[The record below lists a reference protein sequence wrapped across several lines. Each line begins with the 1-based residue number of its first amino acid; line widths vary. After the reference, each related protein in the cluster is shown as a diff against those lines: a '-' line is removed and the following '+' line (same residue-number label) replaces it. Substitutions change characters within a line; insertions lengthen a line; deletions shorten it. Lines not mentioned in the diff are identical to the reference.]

1 MEPMQEST
9 TDAGYASNASK
20 PAAPLAGVIA
30 VIGCDGSG
38 KTSLTHD
45 LLAILRRNGPA
56 ERRYLG
62 TVSGEMGD
70 QIKRLPMIGIK
81 FERYLAAKARRA
93 QDMRKR
99 LPGAST
105 AFVMYLFSLRRARHF
120 REILDLSRRGVIVIT
135 DRFPQAEIPGFHY
148 DGPGLSGARSDNWLV
163 RKLAERELK
172 IYEQMAN
179 HPPFLLIRLNVDL
192 ETALSRKPDHKPGE
206 LRDKIKVAPKLR
218 FNGAHIVDVDA
229 SVPYSQVLAA
239 AVDAVNKSL
248 NLHLSAP

>member
-1 MEPMQEST
+1 MNMEPMQESII
-9 TDAGYASNASK
+9 DGSASE
-20 PAAPLAGVIA
+20 PAATLPGVIA

-45 LLAILRRNGPA
+45 LLTILRRNGPA

-70 QIKRLPMIGIK
+70 QIKRLPFIGNRL
-81 FERYLAAKARRA
+81 ERYLAAKARRA
-93 QDMRKR
+93 QDMRKK
-99 LPGAST
+99 LPGPST

-120 REILDLSRRGVIVIT
+120 REIVELSRRGVIVIT

-163 RKLAERELK
+163 RKLAVRERN
-172 IYEQMAN
+172 IYERMAA
-179 HPPFLLIRLNVDL
+179 HRPVLVVRLNVDL
-192 ETALSRKPDHKPGE
+192 ETALSRKPDHKPAE
-206 LRDKIKVAPKLR
+206 LRDKIEVAPKLR

-229 SVPYSQVLAA
+229 NVTYRQVLIA
-239 AVDAVNKSL
+239 AVQAVNSSL
-248 NLHLSAP
+248 NLNLSVP

>member
-1 MEPMQEST
+1 MESMQEST
-9 TDAGYASNASK
+9 IDAGNTSASQTAV
-20 PAAPLAGVIA
+20 PLPGVIA

-70 QIKRLPMIGIK
+70 QIKRLPMIGIR

-99 LPGAST
+99 LPGVST

-120 REILDLSRRGVIVIT
+120 REIIELSRRGIVVIT

-148 DGPGLSGARSDNWLV
+148 DGPGLSGARSNNWLV
-163 RKLAERELK
+163 RKLAERERT
-172 IYEQMAN
+172 IYEEMAS
-179 HPPFLLIRLNVDL
+179 HPPFLLIRLSVDL
-192 ETALSRKPDHKPGE
+192 ETALSRKPDHKPAE
-206 LRDKIKVAPKLR
+206 LRDKIEVAPKLR
-218 FNGAHIVDVDA
+218 FNGAHIVEVDA
-229 SVPYSQVLAA
+229 SVTYPQVLAA
-239 AVDAVNKSL
+239 SVDAINKSL
-248 NLHLSAP
+248 HLQLSVS